1 MGGRGTWE
9 EGKGLANVSG
19 EQPEAQGRGCGR
31 CATGREEKRGE
42 AWIGTG
48 PGGGSHAD
56 KHRDKL
62 ISSVYPGAGA
72 SSPATSSLSLP
83 WLRSRVWDV
92 EEEHGKR
99 GLFPMAL
106 SASDSLSVSPGLRE
120 HL

>member
-1 MGGRGTWE
+1 MQLGG
-9 EGKGLANVSG
+9 K
-19 EQPEAQGRGCGR
+19 
-31 CATGREEKRGE
+31 EKRARPG
-42 AWIGTG
+42 IGTG

-72 SSPATSSLSLP
+72 SSPATSSLFLP
-83 WLRSRVWDV
+83 WLRTRVWDV

-99 GLFPMAL
+99 GLFPW
-106 SASDSLSVSPGLRE
+106 SSVPPIPLSVSPGLWE

>member
-1 MGGRGTWE
+1 MWE
-9 EGKGLANVSG
+9 MCNWEGKR
-19 EQPEAQGRGCGR
+19 RGARPG
-31 CATGREEKRGE
+31 
-42 AWIGTG
+42 IGTG

-72 SSPATSSLSLP
+72 SSSLFLP

-99 GLFPMAL
+99 GLFPMVL
-106 SASDSLSVSPGLRE
+106 SASDPLSVSPGLCE

>member
-1 MGGRGTWE
+1 MWE
-9 EGKGLANVSG
+9 MCNWEGKS
-19 EQPEAQGRGCGR
+19 RGARPG
-31 CATGREEKRGE
+31 
-42 AWIGTG
+42 IGTG

-72 SSPATSSLSLP
+72 SSPATSSLFLP

-99 GLFPMAL
+99 GLFPMVL
-106 SASDSLSVSPGLRE
+106 SASDPLSVSPGLCE